1 MEQSP
6 QTRPGLSRQ
15 YNVSYLDPK
24 LPRAT
29 LKQAGRHYLAS
40 AAIYGGLLLFISFS
54 PWFRDLLRQVQ
65 VGGKTPLVWYRYLYV
80 AYLVIGAVVFFGWR
94 PRSLW
99 VSKNLRIVGYLSRVV
114 RHYSGPSQPRKHES
128 LRPTYEETHAMMFL
142 LVKTFYGP
150 LMIASALTAYQNLR
164 GLLAGYGVTQTWAGH
179 LDRGY
184 MVFITVI
191 FLLDAGLFAVGYHS
205 ESGLMRNKLR
215 YVETNPLHIL
225 VCVCCYP
232 PFNMPTTAFFG
243 PSNRDPYILFAG
255 DPTHPVTWIL
265 RVLAAL
271 SLLLLFSASFSL
283 FTKASNLTNRGIV
296 HWGPYRY
303 IRHPGYLAKNLYW
316 LMTSIPIF
324 IPDTANPSFTWSQY
338 AVFCVMSVGG
348 LLAWGT
354 IYFLRSITEER
365 FLMRDPDY
373 VAYCKKV
380 RYRFIPGVY

>member
-1 MEQSP
+1 MGRNSE
-6 QTRPGLSRQ
+6 TRRDFSRQ

-29 LKQAGRHYLAS
+29 LRQAGRHYLAS
-40 AAIYGGLLLFISFS
+40 AAIYGSLLLFLSLN
-54 PWFRDLLRQVQ
+54 PWFRDLLGPLQVR
-65 VGGKTPLVWYRYLYV
+65 GKSALVWYRYIYGV
-80 AYLVIGAVVFFGWR
+80 YLIVGAVVFFGWR

-99 VSKNLRIVGYLSRVV
+99 VSKNLRIAGYLGRVA
-114 RHYSGPSQPRKHES
+114 RRCFRSSKQRTEES
-128 LRPTYEETHAMMFL
+128 LRPTYEETHATMFL

-150 LMIASALTAYQNLR
+150 LMIASALTAYQNLG
-164 GLLAGYGVTQTWAGH
+164 GLLAGYGATQTWIGR

-184 MVFITVI
+184 MVFVTVV
-191 FLLDAGLFAVGYHS
+191 FFLDAALFAVGYHS

-225 VCVCCYP
+225 VCISCYP

-243 PSNRDPYILFAG
+243 PSNRDPYIIFAG

-265 RVLAAL
+265 RGLAAL
-271 SLLLLFSASFSL
+271 SLLLLFAASFSL

-303 IRHPGYLAKNLYW
+303 IRHPGYLGKNLYW
-316 LMTSIPIF
+316 LMTSIPVF
-324 IPDTANPSFTWSQY
+324 FPNTADPMFRWSEY
-338 AVFCVMSVGG
+338 LVFCIVSIGG
-348 LLAWGT
+348 LIGWGT

-373 VAYCKKV
+373 VAYSQKV
-380 RYRFIPGVY
+380 KYRFIPGVY